1 MLRFMLV
8 EQYLKGEEIS
18 DNVELAA
25 TIVDGHIPSLSMVLR
40 ISKQLVHKL

>member
-1 MLRFMLV
+1 MLV

-18 DNVELAA
+18 DNVELAT

-40 ISKQLVHKL
+40 ISKQLVHKF